1 MKISYDNSFR
11 TSIYTRYPKVMTDY
25 DAGQNGVASDVFTY
39 FGMKYTPDVPKY
51 GNLRAFFQPSSS
63 ITHNISVEQGTAK
76 NSVRLS
82 GSFLDENSPV
92 PNNNYKKYNLRVVTN
107 HKIGKTLE
115 ISPSFSIIKSGNNK
129 PLRGVSG
136 YLMSLMAWPEDDN
149 AKNYIT
155 ADGLKKPLFVSNPNG
170 ELDNPYFNVN
180 KNRSRDE
187 LTRSIATLAI
197 NYNPTKWLS
206 ISGRMGYDTYAQDG
220 YTKWD
225 SSSYFL
231 SRAQKGAQENYYRRY
246 YGYNHTVTATAKRAL
261 VKLIPA

>member
-1 MKISYDNSFR
+1 
-11 TSIYTRYPKVMTDY
+11 
-25 DAGQNGVASDVFTY
+25 
-39 FGMKYTPDVPKY
+39 MKYTPDVPKY

-115 ISPSFSIIKSGNNK
+115 ISPSFSIIKSGNDK

-155 ADGLKKPLFVSNPNG
+155 ADGLKKPLFASNPNG

-231 SRAQKGAQENYYRRY
+231 SRAQKSKDRSSKLFPITFQNFY
-246 YGYNHTVTATAKRAL
+246 KRL
-261 VKLIPA
+261 LLLRTHGVKNILRVEKWGQLGFNFKYTDIQASIAINEFGEITKRKFLLQ